1 MEKLINF
8 KLYFVEVK
16 YYSEFEETYYTN
28 SFYAFAKD
36 LGDLGS
42 RIDKVFNYIEKVK
55 IREVNEDLDDSN
67 FFYVDGLSRNVI
79 ELIDE
84 ANKL

>member
-1 MEKLINF
+1 MNF
-8 KLYFVEVK
+8 NLYFVEVK
-16 YYSEFEETYYTN
+16 YYVESEDTCYTN
-28 SFYAFAKD
+28 SFYAFAKG

-42 RIDKVFNYIEKVK
+42 RIDNAFNYIEKVK
-55 IREVNEDLDDSN
+55 IQEINEELDDSN

-84 ANKL
+84 ANKF

>member
-1 MEKLINF
+1 MNF
-8 KLYFVEVK
+8 NLYFVEVK
-16 YYSEFEETYYTN
+16 WYSEFEDICHTS
-28 SFYAFAKD
+28 SFYAFAKS

-42 RIDKVFNYIEKVK
+42 RIDDAFNYIEKVK
-55 IREVNEDLDDSN
+55 IREVNEELDDSN

-84 ANKL
+84 ANKF